1 MHGRAHVKHGI
12 SLLAIALLA
21 GTAGAQTFQ
30 TCAITGGQ
38 TGLSSI
44 DVGVVGNLNRADFIP
59 DLVVADT
66 DGDSVSLI
74 VLDPIALRRVDC
86 SRATTVTTLTDNG
99 PRDLD
104 VLFDNDDLN
113 LDIAVASVSRAAVF
127 FGDGLGGAASAGRA
141 ISGLDAS
148 AIVAADIDGDGV
160 GSCSGNSNSRCE
172 LLVGTIGDNSV
183 EIIGPGA
190 ITPSFQSL
198 RVGNAVDSLAVA
210 DVDGDTLL
218 DVVVLDQGGRLQLFR
233 QNPNPPPT
241 PTGTPAPPN
250 LFLDRQLL
258 FEAPELQLAAFAI
271 ADPQTLGRDLD
282 NDGTPDIVLVGTGA
296 EEGELRV
303 LIGVQGGPNGYAVED
318 GGDYAAGFSPSDV
331 ALGDL
336 DRDGRLDVIAADA
349 AGNRMLLYRGSNL
362 GLTPNGDYP
371 TGGGPATL
379 MVADF
384 DGDTE
389 LDIAVGNQ
397 DGGSINMFLSNNIAI
412 ATFTPTVTPTVTLTP
427 AETGTPTQ
435 TSTPTET
442 PTETPTRTEGP
453 TRTSTPTITTTPGF
467 FEVRGEGCL
476 TIAPAATGGAWPLLL
491 VLAVMMLGR
500 NVVRGQGSG
509 ARGQGRR

>member
-1 MHGRAHVKHGI
+1 MRHGI
-12 SLLAIALLA
+12 SFLALALLA
-21 GTAGAQTFQ
+21 GTAGAQTFE
-30 TCAITGGQ
+30 TCTITGGQ

-44 DVGVVGNLNRADFIP
+44 DAGAVGNLNRGDFIP
-59 DLVVADT
+59 DFVVADT
-66 DGDSVSLI
+66 NGDSIALI

-86 SRATTVTTLTDNG
+86 SRAVTVSNLTENG
-99 PRDLD
+99 PRDVD
-104 VLFDNDDLN
+104 VLFDNGDLN
-113 LDIAVASVSRAAVF
+113 LDIAVASLGRAAVF
-127 FGDGLGGAASAGRA
+127 FGDGLGGAAAAGRA
-141 ISGLDAS
+141 IGGLDAS

-160 GSCSGNSNSRCE
+160 GTCSGNSNSRCE
-172 LLVGTIGDNSV
+172 LLVGTIGGNSV

-190 ITPSFQSL
+190 TSPSFQSL
-198 RVGNAVDSLAVA
+198 EVGNAVGSLAVA
-210 DVDGDTLL
+210 DVDGDTLP

-241 PTGTPAPPN
+241 PTGTPVPPN

-282 NDGTPDIVLVGTGA
+282 NDGTPDIVIVGTGA

-303 LIGVQGGPNGYAVED
+303 LIGVQGGPDGYAVDD

-336 DRDGRLDVIAADA
+336 DRDGRLDVITADA
-349 AGNRMLLYRGSNL
+349 AGNRMLLYRGGNL
-362 GLTPNGDYP
+362 GLTPDGDFP
-371 TGGGPATL
+371 TGGGPTAL

-412 ATFTPTVTPTVTLTP
+412 ATFTPTETPTVTRTP
-427 AETGTPTQ
+427 AATNTPTVTPTITP
-435 TSTPTET
+435 TSTPTFS
-442 PTETPTRTEGP
+442 PTSGP

-476 TIAPAATGGAWPLLL
+476 MIAPAASGSTWPLLM
-491 VLAVMMLGR
+491 ALG
-500 NVVRGQGSG
+500 
-509 ARGQGRR
+509 ALIFGRRAAKGRR